1 MASNESWRSIIASA
15 FDWEQAHANVDS
27 SVADLAPADRGRRPE
42 NHPHSVWELVEHI
55 RRAQWDLLDFCRNP
69 NYKEQKWPDDY
80 WPDSPAPKD
89 DAEWNASLE
98 AIRRDAKEFQE
109 FTKTFEKDLAEKIPH
124 GSGQTYLRTI
134 LVSID
139 HTSYHCGQILS
150 VRRMIGAWKKS

>member
-1 MASNESWRSIIASA
+1 MASNDTWRSIIASA
-15 FDWEQAHANVDS
+15 FDWEQAHANLDS
-27 SVADLAPADRGRRPE
+27 SVDGLSAADRGRRPE

-80 WPDSPAPKD
+80 WPQSPAPKD

-98 AIRRDAKEFQE
+98 AIRRDGKEFAD
-109 FTKTFEKDLAEKIPH
+109 FTKTFEIDLTEKIPH
-124 GSGQTYLRTI
+124 SSGQTYLRTI

-139 HTSYHCGQILS
+139 HTSYHTGQILS